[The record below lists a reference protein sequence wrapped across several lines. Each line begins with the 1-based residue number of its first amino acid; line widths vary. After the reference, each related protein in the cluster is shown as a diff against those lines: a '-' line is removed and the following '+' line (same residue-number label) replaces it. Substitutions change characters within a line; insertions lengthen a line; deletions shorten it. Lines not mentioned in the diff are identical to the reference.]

1 MMAMINNLQHG
12 MTTIIIIIIIIIMIA
27 IAEDDDDDETP
38 QRGTMHPSPDGPHH
52 REDPT

>member
-1 MMAMINNLQHG
+1 MMAMINSLQNG
-12 MTTIIIIIIIIIMIA
+12 MTTIIIIIIMIV

-52 REDPT
+52 REDPA

>member
-12 MTTIIIIIIIIIMIA
+12 MTTIIIIIIMIA